1 MKEGGI
7 TRQYSLEVSVEIM
20 RRSICVALAVLCVIL
35 GCTAVLFSR
44 GMILTKLR
52 PEAVKEGYTSTK
64 ILAQGG
70 IANDLYDLYSIP
82 SLLMSWCMFWG
93 MSLK

>member
-1 MKEGGI
+1 MTLHLRHSWVHRRAVFTWYDIDKVAPGGVKEGY
-7 TRQYSLEVSVEIM
+7 TS
-20 RRSICVALAVLCVIL
+20 
-35 GCTAVLFSR
+35 
-44 GMILTKLR
+44 TKI
-52 PEAVKEGYTSTK
+52 VKEGYTSTK

-70 IANDLYDLYSIP
+70 IANDLYDLYSIL

>member
-1 MKEGGI
+1 MTLNLRGSGGFV
-7 TRQYSLEVSVEIM
+7 RHSWVP
-20 RRSICVALAVLCVIL
+20 
-35 GCTAVLFSR
+35 AVLFSR
-44 GMILTKLR
+44 GKYDIDKVVA
-52 PEAVKEGYTSTK
+52 PGGVKEGYTSTK

-82 SLLMSWCMFWG
+82 SLLMSWCMFWW